1 MSIELAPDNKQGL
14 SLASPLIAG
23 SGAVG
28 LGDAWPA
35 PVDAAASG
43 PAALGPNVFG
53 ATIFGAAVFGAI
65 ILSPIS
71 VAPRRGLAGPRLA
84 ELPAGFLLT
93 TGGQNPGY
101 RRAVGEHGRN
111 WQRLGVPVLAALD
124 GLDEAGGQ
132 SMGDWVRLAELWE
145 EGGLVAGLE
154 LALPE
159 DAQPRLARDVL
170 NAVRRATTLP
180 LLAKLPV
187 GQAAALAE
195 ACLQGGADA
204 LVVGVAPRA
213 AYPAAEGPLVEGTVA
228 GPIAFPFTLCALRR
242 VSALR
247 LDAPLVAA
255 GGIQTHEQVRM
266 CQELGAVAVQIRSLL
281 WTDPLAVA
289 RLAEALAG

>member
-1 MSIELAPDNKQGL
+1 MSIELAPGNKQGL
-14 SLASPLIAG
+14 SLAAPLIAG

-35 PVDAAASG
+35 PVNAAA
-43 PAALGPNVFG
+43 
-53 ATIFGAAVFGAI
+53 FGAI
-65 ILSPIS
+65 VLSPVS
-71 VAPRRGLAGPRLA
+71 LSPRRGLAAPRLA
-84 ELPAGFLLT
+84 ELPAGFLLN
-93 TGGQNPGY
+93 TGGQNHGY
-101 RRAVGEHGRN
+101 RRAAQEYGRN

-132 SMGDWVRLAELWE
+132 SMGDWVRLAELWGE
-145 EGGLVAGLE
+145 SGLVAGLE

-159 DAQPRLARDVL
+159 EAHPRLAREVL

-204 LVVGVAPRA
+204 LVVGLAPRA
-213 AYPAAEGPLVEGTVA
+213 AYPADEGPLVEGAVA
-228 GPIAFPFTLCALRR
+228 GPIAFPFTLSALRR

-247 LDAPLVAA
+247 LGAPLVAA

-289 RLAEALAG
+289 RLAVAVAG